1 MFIARDAGTLR
12 SVVDDIHEISIIVG
26 VDGGREDHARHAE
39 VAHVGGH
46 ESRTDGT
53 VGRKGVG
60 FDMDERVQGFK
71 KFKGFKRFKG

>member
-1 MFIARDAGTLR
+1 MDSSTLR
-12 SVVDDIHEISIIVG
+12 GLVDDIYEISIIVG

-39 VAHVGGH
+39 VADIGGH

-53 VGRKGVG
+53 VGGEGVG

-71 KFKGFKRFKG
+71 KFKGL